1 MTQQASL
8 SPCGRVAKEAPQ
20 PLEAHPVIHEAVLR
34 FRVRPVRVT
43 LADPAAPLEPVRCR
57 RRPSTP
63 APHVHLGATP
73 RTLEPVDREERDR
86 LAGVLGQLLELVGEL
101 RSAQRARL
109 EEMQRVAVELAV
121 AVARQLLFDRLEAGE
136 FPVEQMVRAAVQRLE
151 PRQAV
156 TVYLNPEDLALLERR
171 TADEPLFALDTE
183 ELRLVGDPAL
193 ARGGCRAESG
203 DLGILTN
210 LEDHLADI
218 RRDLLQALPAAEV
231 ERRKPLGEPALR
243 RFPERRATA

>member
-1 MTQQASL
+1 MIL
-8 SPCGRVAKEAPQ
+8 
-20 PLEAHPVIHEAVLR
+20 EAVLR
-34 FRVRPVRVT
+34 LRAHPVRVL
-43 LADPAAPLEPVRCR
+43 LADPAAPLDPVRSR
-57 RRPSTP
+57 RRPATP
-63 APHVHLGATP
+63 PPHVHLSATP
-73 RTLEPVDREERDR
+73 ETEEPGDREERDR
-86 LAGVLGQLLELVGEL
+86 LESLLGQVLELAGEL
-101 RSAQRARL
+101 CATQRERL
-109 EEMQRVAVELAV
+109 EEMQRVAVELAL
-121 AVARQLLFDRLEAGE
+121 AVARQLLFDRLEAGA

-156 TVYLNPEDLALLERR
+156 TIYLNPEDLTLLERR

-183 ELRLVGDPAL
+183 ELRLIGDPTL

-203 DLGILTN
+203 EMGVLSN

-231 ERRKPLGEPALR
+231 ERRKPRGEPALR